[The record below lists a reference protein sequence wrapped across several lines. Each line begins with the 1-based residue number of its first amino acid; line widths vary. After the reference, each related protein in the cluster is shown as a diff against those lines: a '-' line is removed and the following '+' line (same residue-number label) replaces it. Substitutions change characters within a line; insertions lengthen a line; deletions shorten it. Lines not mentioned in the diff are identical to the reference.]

1 MKRKI
6 EHFLRSSTGV
16 FTIGV
21 LIGFLFFALFYGLA
35 IVDPTYTD
43 WIFQPI
49 THDTAQHF
57 IGWEFFRAD
66 STGGVINGLAYPEG
80 LPITFMDGI
89 PLLAFPFKWL
99 STWLPANF
107 QYFGLWALGCY
118 VLMGGVA
125 ALLVRKLW
133 LKLFTKESDQK
144 SSWQLLF
151 VAAGSLIFIVT
162 PMLIARSL
170 YHPALAA
177 HWLILIGILLVWD
190 AVKFKRVWTF
200 VLTWSALLIAA
211 VLVHPYFVPMLGAM
225 LVVATIRTMSDFQ
238 WQSWLFT
245 IIKIMVPTAAMGL
258 VFWSI
263 GGFSLG
269 SGAEIRDLSEK
280 GFNLLSF
287 ANPSGFSAL
296 IPGFPNASTSPETLM
311 WLGLGVW
318 LMIVFVAMRLRGHY
332 KKLWRQGID
341 RFRAHTLR
349 NWLILVV
356 CLGLL
361 VFAIG
366 IRVDLGPITL
376 FSYSVPQKIYEIW
389 SAFRAAAREAW
400 VFYYVVILLVI
411 YGFAKSLLRYKKATL
426 ALIASC
432 LALVSLIQLAD
443 IWFSEKATARRQG
456 FAQIQHVDGL
466 GFEAPDIA
474 DLVTTQRHLVMLDKG
489 FRGDMSGTYKI
500 SQAALA
506 NNLTLNIG
514 FFARIPEPI
523 WQQQADWRDRITA
536 FELSDDDLKSTIFV
550 TRDNNLANN
559 VATVYRVEQRDGFYF
574 ILRQL

>member
-1 MKRKI
+1 MKQKV
-6 EHFLRSSTGV
+6 EHFLRSPVGV
-16 FTIGV
+16 FVIGA
-21 LIGFLFFALFYGLA
+21 LIGFIFFAAFYGLT
-35 IVDPTYTD
+35 IVNPGYTD

-66 STGGVINGLAYPEG
+66 STGGMINGLAYPEG
-80 LPITFMDGI
+80 LPVTFMDAI

-99 STWLPANF
+99 SAWLPANF

-125 ALLVRKLW
+125 AVLTRKIW
-133 LKLFTKESDQK
+133 LALFAKKSDQK
-144 SSWQLLF
+144 SLWQLLF
-151 VAAGSLIFIVT
+151 VAAGSLIFVVT

-177 HWLILIGILLVWD
+177 HWLILTGILLVWD
-190 AVKFKRVWTF
+190 AVKFKKAWSF
-200 VLTWSALLIAA
+200 VLAWGGLLMTA

-225 LVVATIRTMSDFQ
+225 LVVAVVRMMPNFQ
-238 WQSWLFT
+238 WRSWLFAV
-245 IIKIMVPTAAMGL
+245 IKIILPVAAMGL

-263 GGFSLG
+263 GGFGLG

-318 LMIVFVAMRLRGHY
+318 LMIIFVVVRLRGHY
-332 KKLWRQGID
+332 KNLWRRSID
-341 RFRAHTLR
+341 RFQKHKLR
-349 NWLILVV
+349 NSLIAVV

-361 VFAIG
+361 IFAIG
-366 IRVDLGPITL
+366 VSVDLGPITL
-376 FSYSVPQKIYEIW
+376 FTYSVPQKIYEIW

-400 VFYYVVILLVI
+400 AFYYVVILLVI
-411 YGFAKSLLRYKKATL
+411 YASSKVLLRYKTATPV
-426 ALIASC
+426 LIASC
-432 LALVSLIQLAD
+432 LALVSFIQLSD
-443 IWFSEKATARRQG
+443 IWFSEKATTRREG
-456 FAQIQHVDGL
+456 FAEIQQVDGPA
-466 GFEAPDIA
+466 FVAPEIS
-474 DLVTTQRHLVMLDKG
+474 DLVTTQRHLVMLDQG
-489 FRGDMSGTYKI
+489 FRGDQSGTYKI
-500 SQAALA
+500 AQAALA

-523 WQQQADWRDRITA
+523 WQQQADWRDKVKALTLTESDLEDNLFATA
-536 FELSDDDLKSTIFV
+536 DSG
-550 TRDNNLANN
+550 LASEI
-559 VATVYRVEQRDGFYF
+559 ATTYRVERRGGFYF
-574 ILRQL
+574 ILQR